1 MRFPIDISIIKK
13 ILIVLLTNLVVSC
26 NAQDSDESSISFQ
39 QFPLEK
45 ELTTQKLFDLE
56 GISIVTMSLYKDSI
70 LVVHQK
76 PQPTGHHFL
85 TYDLSTKKLVGSI
98 LSIGRKPGESIAFL
112 SHGIFGDK
120 LWVHD
125 VVKKKIIFISLTG
138 TSKEGKEVNMP
149 YFFYWL
155 NPLSESTFLGFGDYS
170 SGFKFSVFDLAQ
182 QKNVDSLVPYP
193 NRMNRAQ
200 KQDYESFVFSHP
212 TSNKHVL
219 AVRHADHLEFYDFEK
234 NTDKVVKGPEDF
246 APDKGRMKDPV
257 GNELSTL
264 TEKTRFAFV
273 RGHTTD
279 KYVYLLYSGSKRTD
293 ENADWG
299 KSIFVFDWEGNP
311 IKRLN
316 LKAGIVDF
324 VVTSDDKTLYV
335 NNPLTKSIEFSRR
348 D

>member
-1 MRFPIDISIIKK
+1 MRSQIDISIIKK
-13 ILIVLLTNLVVSC
+13 ILVVLLTNLLVGC
-26 NAQDSDESSISFQ
+26 NTQDSDKSAISFQ
-39 QFPLEK
+39 QFPQEK
-45 ELTTQKLFDLE
+45 EITAQKLFDLE
-56 GISIVTMSLYKDSI
+56 SISTVTMLLYNDSI
-70 LVVHQK
+70 LVVYQNS
-76 PQPTGHHFL
+76 QPTGHHFL
-85 TYDLSTKKLVGSI
+85 TYDLFTKKQGASI

-112 SHGIFGDK
+112 SHGIFEDE

-125 VVKKKIIFISLTG
+125 VVKKKIIFTSLTD
-138 TSKEGKEVNMP
+138 TSKGGREVNMP

-155 NPLSESTFLGFGDYS
+155 NPLSENTFLGFGDYS

-182 QKNVDSLVPYP
+182 QKKVDSLVPYP
-193 NRMNRAQ
+193 KGLNRAQ

-234 NTDKVVKGPEDF
+234 NTVKVLKGPEGF
-246 APDKGRMKDPV
+246 APDMGRMKGAD
-257 GNELSTL
+257 GNEVSTIN
-264 TEKTRFAFV
+264 EKTRFAFV

-293 ENADWG
+293 ENADLG

-311 IKRLN
+311 LKRLN
-316 LKAGIVDF
+316 LRAGIVDF
-324 VVTSDDKTLYV
+324 VVTSDDKTLYM
-335 NNPLTKSIEFSRR
+335 NNPLTKGIEFSRI